1 MNLKTEKKVNILGT
15 EYTIMLDVPEK
26 DMVEGADGS
35 MDHSTK
41 TIKIMKMEQHE
52 NSVKDLEDYKRKV
65 LRHEIIHAFF
75 YESGLWN
82 SSGGS
87 DAWGCDETITDWLA
101 IQTPKMFKA
110 FKEAGCL

>member
-1 MNLKTEKKVNILGT
+1 MNLKINILGT
-15 EYTIMLDVPEK
+15 EYTIMLDEPEK
-26 DMVEGADGS
+26 DMPEGADGY

-52 NSVKDLEDYKRKV
+52 NSVKDLENYKRKV

-82 SSGGS
+82 SSGAS
-87 DAWGCDETITDWLA
+87 DMWGCDETITDWLA
-101 IQTPKMFKA
+101 IQSPKMFKA